1 MEINMRR
8 DIKKGM
14 KKAAIGIMAATM
26 LTVMAAPVSVLPVSA
41 ATVTRGSYDFSN
53 MVVRR
58 VWFNTNDPVFLIDD
72 YERVWLDNNVNVLAT
87 GNATD
92 AKTTSNL
99 MAPMKNMFA
108 YIGADYKE
116 NGDNITI
123 TMNDTT
129 VKLKIGSSDVEINGK
144 VTSGALTDEQIPAKV
159 NVKEKYADYNTFL
172 TEDYN
177 VVYLPV
183 AYVLNIFGADMYK
196 DGKMSDSFYA
206 AVPVMKT
213 ESVPSYETSSKG
225 YGMRYD
231 ALLEGTLDVTT
242 SVADLIV
249 ALQNEDGGFQVLPDN
264 YEMSQKETGLGSM
277 KDVSSVYNGATTAEL
292 KYLAKY
298 ITANKPEDS
307 KYQDAFVKGIKYL
320 LTTQRD
326 NGGWS
331 MNPGSGS
338 GFNAN
343 IEVGNKAMTEV
354 LTLLSDIAILNNQDY
369 VFARKAMNVDEIK
382 SAVEKGNDFIVKS
395 QISNNNKKSGWAT
408 QYDKSG
414 NVTMGH
420 TYERESVSS
429 YTTKDVIDYL
439 MTIHNP
445 SQDIKDAVE
454 SAYSWLK
461 DVKIADK
468 EQKVVKDTSMNNGF
482 DVYLVDGSGTWASNY
497 VYDKATDSYRPLY
510 SDVDPTRADQ
520 KYVNVYELYNLD
532 GNSVGNNKINNKDL
546 ILYST
551 RTTVSYYDNNL
562 ADELIATG
570 YDEWKSYLANGF
582 PEIPK
587 DPADSPD
594 NNGGSDNGNNADN
607 SQNKDTPQTPS
618 ESGNAEVSDNNTK
631 TGDKAPVGLLA
642 AVLAVSGLLAGI
654 SVYAVRESKKRGL
667 IKDRKSVV

>member
-1 MEINMRR
+1 MRR

-14 KKAAIGIMAATM
+14 KKAAIGIVAATM

-116 NGDNITI
+116 DGDNITI

-129 VKLKIGSSDVEINGK
+129 VKLKIGSLDVEINGK

-277 KDVSSVYNGATTAEL
+277 KDVSSIYNGATTAEL

-320 LTTQRD
+320 LTTQHD

-331 MNPGSGS
+331 VNPGNES

-382 SAVEKGNDFIVKS
+382 SAVQKGNDFIVKS
-395 QISNNNKKSGWAT
+395 QVSNKNKKSGWAT

-468 EQKVVKDTSMNNGF
+468 EQEVVKDTSMNNGF

-642 AVLAVSGLLAGI
+642 AVLAVSGGLACI

-667 IKDRKSVV
+667 IKK

>member
-1 MEINMRR
+1 MRR

-14 KKAAIGIMAATM
+14 KKAAIGIVAATM

-183 AYVLNIFGADMYK
+183 VYVLNIFGADMYK

-277 KDVSSVYNGATTAEL
+277 KDVSSVYNGATTSEL

-320 LTTQRD
+320 LTTQHD

-642 AVLAVSGLLAGI
+642 AVLAVSGGLACI

-667 IKDRKSVV
+667 IKK

>member
-1 MEINMRR
+1 MRR
-8 DIKKGM
+8 NIKKGM

-58 VWFNTNDPVFLIDD
+58 VWFNTDDPVFLIDD
-72 YERVWLDNNVNVLAT
+72 YERVWLDKNVNVLAT
-87 GNATD
+87 GDATN

-116 NGDNITI
+116 DGDNITI
-123 TMNDTT
+123 TMNNTT
-129 VKLKIGSSDVEINGK
+129 VKLKVGSSDVEINGK
-144 VTSGALTDEQIPAKV
+144 VTSGALTDEQIPSKV

-183 AYVLNIFGADMYK
+183 AYVLDIFGADMYK

-213 ESVPSYETSSKG
+213 EYVPSYETSSKG

-231 ALLEGTLDVTT
+231 ALIDGTLDVTT
-242 SVADLIV
+242 SIADLIV

-264 YEMSQKETGLGSM
+264 YEMSQSETGLGSM
-277 KDVSSVYNGATTAEL
+277 KDVSSIYNGATTAEL

-298 ITANKPEDS
+298 ITADKPENS
-307 KYQDAFVKGIKYL
+307 KYQDAFVKGIKYFL
-320 LTTQRD
+320 STQLD
-326 NGGWS
+326 NGGWT

-338 GFNAN
+338 GFNAD
-343 IEVGNKAMTEV
+343 IEVGNNAMTEV
-354 LTLLSDIAILNNQDY
+354 LALLSDIAVLNNQDY
-369 VFARKAMNVDEIK
+369 VFARKVMNVDEIK
-382 SAVEKGNDFIVKS
+382 SAVQKGNDFIVKS
-395 QISNNNKKSGWAT
+395 QISNNNKKAGWAS
-408 QYDKSG
+408 QYDNSG

-429 YTTKDVIDYL
+429 YTTKAVIDYL

-445 SQDIKDAVE
+445 SQEIIDAVE
-454 SAYSWLK
+454 SSYSWLK

-468 EQKVVKDTSMNNGF
+468 EQEVVKDTSMNNGF

-497 VYDKATDSYRPLY
+497 VYEEATESYRPLY

-520 KYVNVYELYNLD
+520 KCVNVYDLYNLD
-532 GNSVGNNKINNKDL
+532 GNSVGNSKIDNKDL

-582 PEIPK
+582 PEIPT
-587 DPADSPD
+587 DPSDLPDVPD
-594 NNGGSDNGNNADN
+594 NNGGSDNGNNSADN
-607 SQNKDTPQTPS
+607 SQNQDTPQIPS
-618 ESGNAEVSDNNTK
+618 EAGNAEVSDNNTK
-631 TGDKAPVGLLA
+631 TGDRAPVGLLA
-642 AVLAVSGLLAGI
+642 AILVVSGGLAGI
-654 SVYAVRESKKRGL
+654 SVYAKKRGS
-667 IKDRKSVV
+667 IRK

>member
-1 MEINMRR
+1 MRR

-14 KKAAIGIMAATM
+14 KKAAIGIVAATM

-277 KDVSSVYNGATTAEL
+277 KDVSSVYNGATTSEL

-320 LTTQRD
+320 LTTQHD

-642 AVLAVSGLLAGI
+642 AVLAVSGGLAGI

-667 IKDRKSVV
+667 IKK

>member
-1 MEINMRR
+1 MRR

-14 KKAAIGIMAATM
+14 KKAAIGIVAATM

-144 VTSGALTDEQIPAKV
+144 VTSGALTDKQIPAKV

-277 KDVSSVYNGATTAEL
+277 KDVSSVYNGATTSEL

-320 LTTQRD
+320 LTTQHD

-331 MNPGSGS
+331 MNSGSGS

-642 AVLAVSGLLAGI
+642 AVLAVSGGLACI
-654 SVYAVRESKKRGL
+654 SVYAVRESKKRSL
-667 IKDRKSVV
+667 IKK

>member
-1 MEINMRR
+1 MRR

-14 KKAAIGIMAATM
+14 KKAAIGIVAATM

-116 NGDNITI
+116 DGDNITI

-231 ALLEGTLDVTT
+231 ALLEGALDVTT

-277 KDVSSVYNGATTAEL
+277 KDVSSVYNGATTSEL

-642 AVLAVSGLLAGI
+642 AVLAVSGGLACI

-667 IKDRKSVV
+667 IKK

>member
-1 MEINMRR
+1 MRR

-277 KDVSSVYNGATTAEL
+277 KDVSSVYNGATTSEL

-320 LTTQRD
+320 LTTQHD

-354 LTLLSDIAILNNQDY
+354 LTLLSDSARLNNQDE
-369 VFARKAMNVDEIK
+369 VFARKAMYVDEIK

-642 AVLAVSGLLAGI
+642 AVLAVSGGLAGI
-654 SVYAVRESKKRGL
+654 SVYAVRESKKRSL
-667 IKDRKSVV
+667 IKK

>member
-1 MEINMRR
+1 MRR

-14 KKAAIGIMAATM
+14 KKAAIGIVAATM

-196 DGKMSDSFYA
+196 DGKISDSFYA

-292 KYLAKY
+292 KYLARY

-607 SQNKDTPQTPS
+607 SQNKDTPQSPS

-642 AVLAVSGLLAGI
+642 AVLAVSGGLACI

-667 IKDRKSVV
+667 IKK

>member
-1 MEINMRR
+1 MRR

-14 KKAAIGIMAATM
+14 KKAAIGIVAATM

-159 NVKEKYADYNTFL
+159 NVKEKYADFNTFL

-231 ALLEGTLDVTT
+231 AFLEGTLDVTT

-320 LTTQRD
+320 LTTQHD

-395 QISNNNKKSGWAT
+395 QINNNNKKSGWAT

-520 KYVNVYELYNLD
+520 RYVNVYELYNLD

-642 AVLAVSGLLAGI
+642 AVLAVSGGLACI
-654 SVYAVRESKKRGL
+654 SVYAVRESKKRSL
-667 IKDRKSVV
+667 IKK

>member
-1 MEINMRR
+1 MRR

-14 KKAAIGIMAATM
+14 KKAAIGIVAATM

-53 MVVRR
+53 MVVRS

-277 KDVSSVYNGATTAEL
+277 KDVSSVYNGATTSEL

-320 LTTQRD
+320 LTTQHD

-331 MNPGSGS
+331 MNPGSES

-395 QISNNNKKSGWAT
+395 QISNNNKKSGWVT

-607 SQNKDTPQTPS
+607 SQNKDTPQSPS

-631 TGDKAPVGLLA
+631 TGDKAPVDLLA
-642 AVLAVSGLLAGI
+642 AVLAVSGGLACI

-667 IKDRKSVV
+667 IKK

>member
-1 MEINMRR
+1 MRR

-14 KKAAIGIMAATM
+14 KKAAIGIVAATM

-277 KDVSSVYNGATTAEL
+277 KDVSSVYNGATTSEL

-320 LTTQRD
+320 LTTQHD

-642 AVLAVSGLLAGI
+642 AVLAVSGGLACI
-654 SVYAVRESKKRGL
+654 SVYAVRESKKRSL
-667 IKDRKSVV
+667 IKK

>member
-1 MEINMRR
+1 MRR

-14 KKAAIGIMAATM
+14 KKAAIGIVAATM

-206 AVPVMKT
+206 AVSVMKT

-277 KDVSSVYNGATTAEL
+277 KDVSSVYNGATTSEL

-497 VYDKATDSYRPLY
+497 VYDKANDSYRPLY

-607 SQNKDTPQTPS
+607 SQNKDTPQSPS

-642 AVLAVSGLLAGI
+642 AVLAVSGGLAGI

-667 IKDRKSVV
+667 IKK

>member
-1 MEINMRR
+1 MRR

-14 KKAAIGIMAATM
+14 KKAAIGIVAATM

-277 KDVSSVYNGATTAEL
+277 KDVSSVYNGATTSEL

-320 LTTQRD
+320 LTTQHD

-338 GFNAN
+338 GFNDN

-454 SAYSWLK
+454 SAYSWIK

-468 EQKVVKDTSMNNGF
+468 EQEVVKDTSMNNGF

-497 VYDKATDSYRPLY
+497 VYDKAADSYRPLY

-520 KYVNVYELYNLD
+520 KYVNVYDLYNLD

-551 RTTVSYYDNNL
+551 RTTISYYDNNL

-607 SQNKDTPQTPS
+607 SQNKDTPQSPS

-642 AVLAVSGLLAGI
+642 AVLAVSGGLAGI

-667 IKDRKSVV
+667 IKK

>member
-1 MEINMRR
+1 MRR

-14 KKAAIGIMAATM
+14 KKAAIGIVAATM

-116 NGDNITI
+116 DGDNITI

-277 KDVSSVYNGATTAEL
+277 KDVSSVYNGATTSEL

-454 SAYSWLK
+454 SAYSWLE

-468 EQKVVKDTSMNNGF
+468 EQEVVKDTSMNNGF

-642 AVLAVSGLLAGI
+642 AVLAVSGGLAGI

-667 IKDRKSVV
+667 IKK

>member
-1 MEINMRR
+1 MRR

-14 KKAAIGIMAATM
+14 KKAAIGIVAATM

-331 MNPGSGS
+331 MNPGSES

-642 AVLAVSGLLAGI
+642 AVLAVSGGLACI
-654 SVYAVRESKKRGL
+654 SVYAVKESKKRGL
-667 IKDRKSVV
+667 IKK

>member
-14 KKAAIGIMAATM
+14 KKAAIGIVAATM

-159 NVKEKYADYNTFL
+159 NVKEKYADFNTFL

-320 LTTQRD
+320 LTTQHD

-331 MNPGSGS
+331 MNPGSES

-642 AVLAVSGLLAGI
+642 AVLAVSGGLACI

-667 IKDRKSVV
+667 IKK

>member
-1 MEINMRR
+1 MRR

-14 KKAAIGIMAATM
+14 KKAAIGIVAATM

-307 KYQDAFVKGIKYL
+307 KYQDAFVKGIKYI
-320 LTTQRD
+320 LTTQHD

-482 DVYLVDGSGTWASNY
+482 DVYLVGGSGTWASNY

-642 AVLAVSGLLAGI
+642 AVLAVSGGLACI

-667 IKDRKSVV
+667 IKK

>member
-1 MEINMRR
+1 MRR

-14 KKAAIGIMAATM
+14 KKAAIGIVAATM

-144 VTSGALTDEQIPAKV
+144 VTSGALTDDQIPANV

-277 KDVSSVYNGATTAEL
+277 KDVSSVYNGATTSEL

-320 LTTQRD
+320 LTTQHD

-331 MNPGSGS
+331 MNPGSES

-520 KYVNVYELYNLD
+520 KYVNIYELYNLD

-642 AVLAVSGLLAGI
+642 AVLAVSGGLAGL

-667 IKDRKSVV
+667 IKK

>member
-1 MEINMRR
+1 MRR

-14 KKAAIGIMAATM
+14 KKAAIGIVAATM

-331 MNPGSGS
+331 MNPGSES

-482 DVYLVDGSGTWASNY
+482 DVYLIDGSGTWASNY

-642 AVLAVSGLLAGI
+642 AVLAVSGGLACI

-667 IKDRKSVV
+667 IKK

>member
-1 MEINMRR
+1 MRR

-14 KKAAIGIMAATM
+14 KKAAIGIVAATM

-408 QYDKSG
+408 QYDKFG

-642 AVLAVSGLLAGI
+642 AVLAVSGGLACI

-667 IKDRKSVV
+667 IKK

>member
-1 MEINMRR
+1 MRR

-14 KKAAIGIMAATM
+14 KKAAIGIVAATM

-277 KDVSSVYNGATTAEL
+277 KDVSSVYNGATTSEL

-320 LTTQRD
+320 LTTQHD

-642 AVLAVSGLLAGI
+642 AVLAVSGGLACI
-654 SVYAVRESKKRGL
+654 SVYAVKESKKRGL
-667 IKDRKSVV
+667 IKK

>member
-1 MEINMRR
+1 MRR

-14 KKAAIGIMAATM
+14 KKAAIGIVAATM

-213 ESVPSYETSSKG
+213 ESVPSYGTSSKG

-331 MNPGSGS
+331 MNPGSES

-408 QYDKSG
+408 QYDKFG

-642 AVLAVSGLLAGI
+642 AVLAVSGGLACI
-654 SVYAVRESKKRGL
+654 SVCAVRESKKRSL
-667 IKDRKSVV
+667 IKK

>member
-1 MEINMRR
+1 MRR

-14 KKAAIGIMAATM
+14 KKAAIGIVAATM

-277 KDVSSVYNGATTAEL
+277 KDVSSVYNGATTSEL

-642 AVLAVSGLLAGI
+642 AVLAVSGGLACI

-667 IKDRKSVV
+667 IKK

>member
-1 MEINMRR
+1 MRR

-14 KKAAIGIMAATM
+14 KKAAIGIVAATM

-277 KDVSSVYNGATTAEL
+277 KDVSSVYNGATTSEL

-320 LTTQRD
+320 LTTQHD

-594 NNGGSDNGNNADN
+594 NNGGSDNGNNADD
-607 SQNKDTPQTPS
+607 SQNKDTPQTSS

-642 AVLAVSGLLAGI
+642 AVLAVSGGLAGI
-654 SVYAVRESKKRGL
+654 SVYAVKESKKRGL
-667 IKDRKSVV
+667 IKK

>member
-1 MEINMRR
+1 MRR

-14 KKAAIGIMAATM
+14 KKAAIGIVAATM

-320 LTTQRD
+320 LTTQHD

-331 MNPGSGS
+331 MNPGSES

-594 NNGGSDNGNNADN
+594 NNGGSDSGNNADN

-618 ESGNAEVSDNNTK
+618 ESGNAEVLDNNTK

-667 IKDRKSVV
+667 IKK

>member
-1 MEINMRR
+1 MRR
-8 DIKKGM
+8 NIKKGM

-58 VWFNTNDPVFLIDD
+58 VWFNTDDPVFLIDD
-72 YERVWLDNNVNVLAT
+72 YERVWLDKNVNVLAT
-87 GNATD
+87 GDATN

-116 NGDNITI
+116 DGDNITI
-123 TMNDTT
+123 TMNNTT
-129 VKLKIGSSDVEINGK
+129 VKLKVGSSDVEINGK
-144 VTSGALTDEQIPAKV
+144 VTSGALTDEQIPSKV

-183 AYVLNIFGADMYK
+183 AYVLDIFGADMYK

-213 ESVPSYETSSKG
+213 EYVPSYETSSKG

-231 ALLEGTLDVTT
+231 ALIDGTLDVTT
-242 SVADLIV
+242 SIADLIV

-264 YEMSQKETGLGSM
+264 YEMSQSETGLGSM
-277 KDVSSVYNGATTAEL
+277 KDVSSIYNGATTAEL

-298 ITANKPEDS
+298 ITADKPENS

-320 LTTQRD
+320 LSTQLD
-326 NGGWS
+326 NGGWT

-338 GFNAN
+338 GFNAD
-343 IEVGNKAMTEV
+343 IEVGNNAMTEV
-354 LTLLSDIAILNNQDY
+354 LALLSDIAVLNNQDY
-369 VFARKAMNVDEIK
+369 VFARKVMNVDEIK
-382 SAVEKGNDFIVKS
+382 SAVQKGNDFIVKS
-395 QISNNNKKSGWAT
+395 QISNNNKKAGWAS
-408 QYDKSG
+408 QYDNSG

-429 YTTKDVIDYL
+429 YTTKAVIDYL

-445 SQDIKDAVE
+445 SQEIIDAVE
-454 SAYSWLK
+454 SSYSWLK

-468 EQKVVKDTSMNNGF
+468 EQEVVKDTSMNNGF
-482 DVYLVDGSGTWASNY
+482 DVYLVYGSGTWASNY
-497 VYDKATDSYRPLY
+497 VYEEATESYRPLY

-520 KYVNVYELYNLD
+520 KCVNVYDLYNLD
-532 GNSVGNNKINNKDL
+532 GNSVGNSKIDNKDL

-582 PEIPK
+582 PEIPT
-587 DPADSPD
+587 DPSDLPDVPD
-594 NNGGSDNGNNADN
+594 NNGGSDNGNNSADN
-607 SQNKDTPQTPS
+607 SQNQDTPQMPS
-618 ESGNAEVSDNNTK
+618 EAGNAEVSDNNTK
-631 TGDKAPVGLLA
+631 TGDRAPVGLLA
-642 AVLAVSGLLAGI
+642 AILVVSGGLAGI
-654 SVYAVRESKKRGL
+654 SVYAKKRGS
-667 IKDRKSVV
+667 IRK

>member
-1 MEINMRR
+1 MRR

-14 KKAAIGIMAATM
+14 KKAAIGIVAATM

-116 NGDNITI
+116 DGDNITI

-213 ESVPSYETSSKG
+213 KSVPSYETSSKG

-277 KDVSSVYNGATTAEL
+277 KDVSSVYNGATTSEL

-320 LTTQRD
+320 LTTQHD

-338 GFNAN
+338 GFNDN
-343 IEVGNKAMTEV
+343 IEVGNNAMTEV

-420 TYERESVSS
+420 TYERKSVSS

-468 EQKVVKDTSMNNGF
+468 EQEVVKDTSMNNGF

-497 VYDKATDSYRPLY
+497 VYDKANDSYRPLY

-520 KYVNVYELYNLD
+520 KYVNVYDLYNLD

-642 AVLAVSGLLAGI
+642 AVLAVSGGLAGI

-667 IKDRKSVV
+667 IKK

>member
-1 MEINMRR
+1 MRR

-14 KKAAIGIMAATM
+14 KKAAIGIVAATM

-277 KDVSSVYNGATTAEL
+277 KDVSSVYNGATTSEL

-320 LTTQRD
+320 LTTQHD

-461 DVKIADK
+461 NVKIADK

-642 AVLAVSGLLAGI
+642 AVLAVSGGLACI
-654 SVYAVRESKKRGL
+654 SVYAVKESKKRGL
-667 IKDRKSVV
+667 IKK

>member
-1 MEINMRR
+1 MRR

-14 KKAAIGIMAATM
+14 KKAAIGIVAATM

-144 VTSGALTDEQIPAKV
+144 ATSGALTDEQIPAKV

-277 KDVSSVYNGATTAEL
+277 KDVSSVYNGATTSEL

-320 LTTQRD
+320 LTTQHD

-343 IEVGNKAMTEV
+343 IEVGNKAMTEI

-642 AVLAVSGLLAGI
+642 AVLAVSGGLACI
-654 SVYAVRESKKRGL
+654 SVCAVRESKKRGL
-667 IKDRKSVV
+667 IKK

>member
-1 MEINMRR
+1 MRR

-14 KKAAIGIMAATM
+14 KKAAIGIVAATM

-331 MNPGSGS
+331 MNPGSES

-510 SDVDPTRADQ
+510 SDVDPTRVDQ

-642 AVLAVSGLLAGI
+642 AVLAVSGGLAGI
-654 SVYAVRESKKRGL
+654 SVYAVKESKKRGL
-667 IKDRKSVV
+667 IKK

>member
-1 MEINMRR
+1 MRR

-14 KKAAIGIMAATM
+14 KKAAIGIVAATM

-277 KDVSSVYNGATTAEL
+277 KDVSSVYNGATTSEL

-320 LTTQRD
+320 LTTQHD

-570 YDEWKSYLANGF
+570 YDELS
-582 PEIPK
+582 
-587 DPADSPD
+587 
-594 NNGGSDNGNNADN
+594 
-607 SQNKDTPQTPS
+607 
-618 ESGNAEVSDNNTK
+618 
-631 TGDKAPVGLLA
+631 
-642 AVLAVSGLLAGI
+642 
-654 SVYAVRESKKRGL
+654 R
-667 IKDRKSVV
+667 

>member
-1 MEINMRR
+1 MRR

-14 KKAAIGIMAATM
+14 KKAAIGIVAATM

-159 NVKEKYADYNTFL
+159 NVKEKYADFNTFL

-277 KDVSSVYNGATTAEL
+277 KDVSSVYNGATTSEL

-320 LTTQRD
+320 LTTQHD

-445 SQDIKDAVE
+445 SQDIKDVVE

-642 AVLAVSGLLAGI
+642 AVLAVSGGLACI

-667 IKDRKSVV
+667 IKK

>member
-1 MEINMRR
+1 MRR

-14 KKAAIGIMAATM
+14 KKAAIGIVAATM

-99 MAPMKNMFA
+99 MTPMKNMFA

-642 AVLAVSGLLAGI
+642 AVLAVSGGLACI

-667 IKDRKSVV
+667 IKKKMMSV

>member
-14 KKAAIGIMAATM
+14 KKAAIGIVAATM

-231 ALLEGTLDVTT
+231 ALLEVTLDVTT

-277 KDVSSVYNGATTAEL
+277 KDVSSVYNGATTSEL

-320 LTTQRD
+320 LTTQHD

-642 AVLAVSGLLAGI
+642 AVLAVSGGLAGI

-667 IKDRKSVV
+667 IKK

>member
-1 MEINMRR
+1 MRR

-14 KKAAIGIMAATM
+14 KKAAIGIVAATM

-277 KDVSSVYNGATTAEL
+277 KDVSSVYNGATTSEL

-320 LTTQRD
+320 LTTQHD

-338 GFNAN
+338 GFNDN
-343 IEVGNKAMTEV
+343 IEVGNNAMTEV

-461 DVKIADK
+461 DIKIADK
-468 EQKVVKDTSMNNGF
+468 EQEVVKDTSMNNGF

-497 VYDKATDSYRPLY
+497 VYDKANDSYRPLY

-607 SQNKDTPQTPS
+607 SQNKDTPQSPS

-642 AVLAVSGLLAGI
+642 AVLAVSGGLAGI

-667 IKDRKSVV
+667 IKK

>member
-14 KKAAIGIMAATM
+14 KKAAIGIVAATM

-144 VTSGALTDEQIPAKV
+144 ATSGALTDEQIPAKV

-277 KDVSSVYNGATTAEL
+277 KDVSSVYNGATTSEL

-320 LTTQRD
+320 LTTQHD

-343 IEVGNKAMTEV
+343 IEVGNKAMTEI

-642 AVLAVSGLLAGI
+642 AVLAVSGGLACI

-667 IKDRKSVV
+667 IKK